1 MGYVN
6 FGELLILIHSMHI
19 LYTGRASNKIMYII
33 CTCIDYRHAC
43 IILQNN
49 IINCRQIPISF
60 NYASTSAVIVN
71 FTCTNAHQTV
81 TFREGV
87 EFQAPLPS
95 HALDDTLRWL
105 SSDFSFVWLGS
116 DVPIAR

>member
-19 LYTGRASNKIMYII
+19 LYTGRPSNKINVYHLYMYRLS
-33 CTCIDYRHAC
+33 TCIV
-43 IILQNN
+43 LQNN

-81 TFREGV
+81 TFREGMK
-87 EFQAPLPS
+87 FQAPLPS